1 MVWSYVRRR
10 WIVLMSPNGGKR
22 KVMKK
27 TVTEVIDFLSNRKG
41 FGEWYFN
48 LDEDIQEEIEEEL
61 YFIIDRGNTEK
72 DE

>member
-1 MVWSYVRRR
+1 
-10 WIVLMSPNGGKR
+10 MSPNGGKR

>member
-1 MVWSYVRRR
+1 
-10 WIVLMSPNGGKR
+10 
-22 KVMKK
+22 MKK